1 MKRNGKFRHLLLGGL
16 LLLLSLSLTACDD
29 PGLVEELAE
38 MALEWANQ
46 RKLISTDAEGN
57 ISPDYIQIAGYE
69 AQRVLRGTT
78 GDSDLDAA
86 LIAGPVVKS
95 VHDADKL
102 AEEGMRTRDP
112 AKLDE
117 AIEARPGDWNYH
129 DQKAAILAINGQSDD
144 ALFSFTASEQL
155 VEQRIDEGG
164 SCRGLYQNMLRGR
177 IDALRDQLANDP
189 DDVFTDAAL
198 KQAEQ
203 QLAALNGNAP
213 GNVCA
218 GR

>member
-1 MKRNGKFRHLLLGGL
+1 MNRESKRLVLVGL

-29 PGLVEELAE
+29 PGLVEELFE
-38 MALEWANQ
+38 MGMEWADQ
-46 RKLISTDAEGN
+46 RKLISVDEEGN
-57 ISPDYIQIAGYE
+57 IGVNYVQVGLYE
-69 AQRVLRGTT
+69 AERRWTGTT
-78 GDSDLDAA
+78 GDSNLDAA

-95 VHDADKL
+95 VAEADAL
-102 AEEGMRTRDP
+102 ANEGMRNRDP

-117 AIEARPGDWNYH
+117 AIKARPGDWNYH
-129 DQKAAILAINGQSDD
+129 DQKGAILGINGSSDE
-144 ALFSFTASEQL
+144 ALASFASSEQL
-155 VEQRIDEGG
+155 VEARINDGG

-177 IDALRDQLANDP
+177 INALREQHGNDP
-189 DDVFTDAAL
+189 DNVFVDAAL

-203 QLAALNGNAP
+203 QMAALNGNAP